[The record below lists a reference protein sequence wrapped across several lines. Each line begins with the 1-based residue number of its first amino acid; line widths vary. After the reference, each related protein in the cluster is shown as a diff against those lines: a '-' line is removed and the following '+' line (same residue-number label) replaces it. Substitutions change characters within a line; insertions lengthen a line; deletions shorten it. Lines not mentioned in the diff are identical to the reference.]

1 MNFAT
6 AGSFPWLL
14 LHEARLV
21 GRSLPGGDAQSF
33 FSRNQTI
40 LFWGAALSLMLH
52 AIAIPFAKTLRAVPF
67 EPSSAQLMEIS
78 FYILIGFTILIARSL
93 DGVTQLLYSRADL
106 DLLLSSPLSQNRI
119 FSARLVAVAL
129 QTVTPALFFTAPF
142 AHVAAFRGDARW
154 LAIYPLVLALAALA
168 TACAAGLANLL
179 FATIGAKRTRIVAQV
194 VATLLATGIGVGAQ
208 LNKLLP
214 METQEAMVDMLER
227 WSQSSAFAAGSP
239 LVWPARG
246 LLGNGLPMLEL
257 LAFAALALA
266 LTGNFLAQ
274 KLAANAVVAMGAD
287 MGRRDRGAAG
297 PKRVSRTRFI
307 ARPHLMLRRKELMIA
322 LRSPWLV
329 AELLTPLIYLLPPV
343 LVLAKAAG
351 GDAPPLWLM
360 ASAIAMLAG
369 QIAAGVSRLMIS
381 GEDAPELVAT
391 APVSLAD
398 RDRAKVTAVF
408 VVAGA
413 LMAAPLALV
422 FMHSLSAGLWGLAGS
437 LASVL
442 SVCCIHLWFRTE
454 GKRHSFYGR
463 TKVPL
468 TVSIA
473 DPLIGFLIASTA
485 GFAIKP
491 SYWALVTG
499 AAAMVLMYM
508 AWRRRQ
514 VFA

>member
-1 MNFAT
+1 MTLAPP
-6 AGSFPWLL
+6 GSYAWLL
-14 LHEARLV
+14 LHESRLV
-21 GRSLPGGDAQSF
+21 ARSLPGSEAAGF
-33 FSRNQTI
+33 FKRNQTI
-40 LFWGAALSLMLH
+40 LFWGAMLSLMLH
-52 AIAIPFAKTLRAVPF
+52 AVAVPFAKNLREVPLD
-67 EPSSAQLMEIS
+67 PSPAQLMAVS

-119 FSARLVAVAL
+119 FSARLTAVAM

-142 AHVAAFRGDARW
+142 AHVAAVKGDPRW
-154 LAIYPLVLALAALA
+154 LAIYPLVLALAALS
-168 TACAAGLANLL
+168 TACAAGLANLM
-179 FATIGAKRTRIVAQV
+179 FATIGAKPTRVVAQI

-214 METQEAMVDMLER
+214 LETQEAMADMLER
-227 WSQSSAFAAGSP
+227 WSQSSAFAAQSP

-246 LLGNGLPMLEL
+246 LLGASAPMLAL
-257 LAFAALALA
+257 LAFAAASLI
-266 LTGNFLAQ
+266 LTGRFMAQ
-274 KLAANAVVAMGAD
+274 RLAANAVVAMGAD
-287 MGRRDRGAAG
+287 MSRRDIGAG
-297 PKRVSRTRFI
+297 ERKGLSRTRFF
-307 ARPHLMLRRKELMIA
+307 ADPHLVLRRKEWMVA
-322 LRSPWLV
+322 LRSPWLA

-343 LVLAKAAG
+343 LVLAKSAG
-351 GDAPPLWLM
+351 GDTPPLWLM

-391 APVSLAD
+391 APVTLAA
-398 RDRAKVTAVF
+398 RDRAKVIAV
-408 VVAGA
+408 VGVAGA

-422 FMHSLSAGLWGLAGS
+422 FWHSALAGAWGLAGS

-491 SYWALVTG
+491 SHWALVTG
-499 AAAMVLMYM
+499 FAAATLLYA
-508 AWRRRQ
+508 AWRRRTK
-514 VFA
+514 VA